1 MTAMT
6 HRDTFD
12 LMTAKEKLRRLVE
25 DLSEREA
32 EAALA
37 VIERR
42 REGDRLLELLENAPA
57 DDEPLTS
64 EEADGARAAKADIER
79 GDVFSADQIKRELG

>member
-6 HRDTFD
+6 RRDTFD

-32 EAALA
+32 EAALT

-42 REGDRLLELLENAPA
+42 RKGDRLLELLETAPA
-57 DDEPLTS
+57 DDEPVTS
-64 EEADGARAAKADIER
+64 EEEDGTREARADIER